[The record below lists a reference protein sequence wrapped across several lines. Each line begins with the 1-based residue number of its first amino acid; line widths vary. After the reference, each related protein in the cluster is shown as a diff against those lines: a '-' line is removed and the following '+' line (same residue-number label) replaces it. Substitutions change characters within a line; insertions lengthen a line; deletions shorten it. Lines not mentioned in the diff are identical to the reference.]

1 MAKEE
6 RVKAVMY
13 KNNLLNPGTKL
24 EEKDVMDILKGK
36 PSSQVLSR
44 PNLRETEKMKAR
56 NRRPRS
62 NMDDTDEHSVRSH
75 RKKMKNLDMISVVDT
90 NEYTTTTYSAYND
103 KRNRLNTEATTLQ
116 SQTLADSREASRE
129 FSRKRAYNSGGSRKS
144 RKRLKEHVLV
154 NKGRDKGRKTYKTND
169 GEYIGHGE
177 NPYFKNHMKFN
188 KYSNDIEQ
196 SFKYKSNLKD
206 LV

>member
-36 PSSQVLSR
+36 PSSQVLSK

-62 NMDDTDEHSVRSH
+62 NMDDTDEHSLRTH
-75 RKKMKNLDMISVVDT
+75 RKKIKNPDMISVVDT
-90 NEYTTTTYSAYND
+90 NEYTTTTYSVYND
-103 KRNRLNTEATTLQ
+103 KRNRLNTEETTFQ

-129 FSRKRAYNSGGSRKS
+129 VSRKRAYNSGGSRKS

-154 NKGRDKGRKTYKTND
+154 NKGRDKYKTKG

-177 NPYFKNHMKFN
+177 NPYFKNHIKFN
-188 KYSNDIEQ
+188 KYSDDIKQ
-196 SFKYKSNLKD
+196 SFKYKSTLKD